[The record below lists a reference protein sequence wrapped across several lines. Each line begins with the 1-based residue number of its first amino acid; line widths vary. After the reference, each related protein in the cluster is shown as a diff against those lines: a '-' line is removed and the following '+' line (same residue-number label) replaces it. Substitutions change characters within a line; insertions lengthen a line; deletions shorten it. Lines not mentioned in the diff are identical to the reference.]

1 MSMPTQIRSNNDS
14 TFQCYLAC
22 KFSIIPT
29 MSSQTLNTN
38 KYSLRII
45 RYPGANKDAD
55 PIFRREHC
63 FYFFNER
70 MLSITI
76 TGLIDMRHRKNSF
89 MNDCLKLTLLLID
102 VSLILYT
109 IFNTS
114 LKAFP

>member
-1 MSMPTQIRSNNDS
+1 MSMSPQIRGNNYG
-14 TFQCYLAC
+14 TVQCYLAC

-76 TGLIDMRHRKNSF
+76 TVWFQWAIAKNFF
-89 MNDCLKLTLLLID
+89 MYDCLDLALPLI
-102 VSLILYT
+102 
-109 IFNTS
+109 
-114 LKAFP
+114 

>member
-1 MSMPTQIRSNNDS
+1 MSMSPQIRGNNYG
-14 TFQCYLAC
+14 TVQCYLAC
-22 KFSIIPT
+22 KFSIIHT

-70 MLSITI
+70 TLSISI
-76 TGLIDMRHRKNSF
+76 TALIDMRHRKNSF
-89 MNDCLKLTLLLID
+89 MNDYLKLALLLID
-102 VSLILYT
+102 VRLIHYT

-114 LKAFP
+114 FDP